1 MVVSQNSFVE
11 QAQQVLCHCRRSR
24 SIYRWNP
31 KLGRRKLTEIDLLFE
46 WRKSLRL
53 DRLGLQPLML
63 SGNSRYHVWFRWALP
78 KFYHMPSGLA
88 GSVAL
93 LWLLCCRRL
102 ASIDPRPR
110 SVDSELDSASLWF
123 CPVTFGDM
131 LPQFLDAVAV
141 LPEVEMYG
149 PRHLCQ
155 TSLANLQLIIM
166 WVWDSFLVRH
176 NWQIGLHFLIFW
188 ILPAG

>member
-11 QAQQVLCHCRRSR
+11 QAQQVLCHCTRSR

-110 SVDSELDSASLWF
+110 SVDSELDSASIWF
-123 CPVTFGDM
+123 CPVTLVICSHHFLM
-131 LPQFLDAVAV
+131 LL
-141 LPEVEMYG
+141 
-149 PRHLCQ
+149 HLCLRLRC
-155 TSLANLQLIIM
+155 TA
-166 WVWDSFLVRH
+166 WDIFARPP
-176 NWQIGLHFLIFW
+176 WQIYS
-188 ILPAG
+188 